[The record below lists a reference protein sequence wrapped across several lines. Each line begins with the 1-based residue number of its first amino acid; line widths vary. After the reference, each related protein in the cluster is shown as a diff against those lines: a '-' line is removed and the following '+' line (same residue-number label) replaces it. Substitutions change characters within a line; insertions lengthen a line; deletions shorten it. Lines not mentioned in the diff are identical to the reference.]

1 MRPEGSIRDRR
12 QTGIK
17 KRATC
22 RNDGFALVTVLFLLV
37 VMAGLAT
44 AMQLRG
50 RTELRIG
57 RNHVTATQSYYAAE
71 AGAEKF
77 LANVREKMGF
87 GYLTAEIV
95 AEAATLPPNVPGYT
109 FTEFSATLNPDIV
122 ARQIPL
128 GPFAGLTSLDRDLTI
143 TSSVEGPEAAEPP

>member
-1 MRPEGSIRDRR
+1 MEVRHEGSIRDRR
-12 QTGIK
+12 RPGIK

-22 RNDGFALVTVLFLLV
+22 GNDGFALVVVLFLLV

-71 AGAEKF
+71 AGRRNSWRKSGRRWA
-77 LANVREKMGF
+77 
-87 GYLTAEIV
+87 TAI
-95 AEAATLPPNVPGYT
+95 
-109 FTEFSATLNPDIV
+109 
-122 ARQIPL
+122 
-128 GPFAGLTSLDRDLTI
+128 
-143 TSSVEGPEAAEPP
+143 